1 MNGININY
9 FIRRKIMRK
18 NKVMFLAFVL
28 AVAMLFSLTACKPSE
43 GPSDNTSGSG
53 DTTATPGGV
62 SEQGYVDDGKQ
73 YTYRMAPSDLPE
85 SWNVHTYQSNSS
97 TYVLDYTSDALYTFE
112 YNDDFTGYKIVPSMA
127 ADYPVDVTK
136 DYVGKYGIVEGD
148 ENKAY
153 KIVLK
158 DTLTF
163 DNGEKLDANSFVASM
178 KLLLDPQAANFRAD
192 NVYQAGQLK
201 IYNAENYIKQN
212 SYALGEFVS
221 ANLGADEYVDPK
233 NFTTDKDGILQH
245 NGLDVV
251 IDINSGGNWG
261 DALSFYASKGYF
273 GSDVE
278 TDASGKVKIFST
290 AGELILLR
298 SVEKD
303 TESENKSN
311 GTKQADYTF
320 YDLEGN
326 KITRYINE
334 AGNAWVY
341 LDKSGKEVADWAG
354 CAPKYIPCD
363 DYKALAAAA
372 DENGWVKLNA
382 SLLKNV
388 QNLIAI
394 LHNKANVEAY
404 AAEAGDYAYQEF
416 EEMAFLGQYYDAMEY
431 DGNVGFF
438 APSANELVI
447 VLKNA
452 MEDNFYL
459 RYELCSSFFLVYAPL
474 YEQCIKVEN
483 GVYSNSYG
491 TSVDTYVGFGPYKLT
506 QYTEGA
512 TLHLDRNPNWHGY
525 LPGEYIEG
533 TYMTDSIDY
542 KKVTENAVRLEMFLK
557 GEIDSY
563 GLQKEDMEDYIS
575 SNYTYFTDSESTWY
589 LAMNPDMENLTKL
602 QATTAPINSNYTV
615 NKTVLTIPEFRQAMS
630 YALDRKEYNQALSP
644 TSGVAKALLSSMI
657 VADPESGYT
666 YRAMDEAKDAIL
678 SFWGLSDQ
686 WGEGK
691 EYATRDDAIESI
703 TGYDPAGAKT
713 LFDKA
718 YDIAIAQNLIPADAI
733 ASGKWEV
740 QITIGKPA
748 DANYYNNGYEFLKT
762 CWTNAV
768 KGTKFEGHLTFVQS
782 QTLGSTSFGTY
793 LRTGQI
799 DILFGVGY
807 SGSQFD
813 PYSMMDCFTGSLQ
826 YDPLTDKT
834 KVDLDVTLNGKT
846 LRASLYDWV
855 SVALQGDKI
864 KASVV
869 GSDGKVTS
877 ETVEL
882 SAGAN
887 DDPAM
892 RVTILAAAECKI
904 MTLANIF
911 PVSTDASA
919 SLRCMRV
926 VYKTEEYVTGMGRGG
941 IEWYTYVMDDTE
953 FANHVKSEGGT
964 LNYKG

>member
-1 MNGININY
+1 
-9 FIRRKIMRK
+9 
-18 NKVMFLAFVL
+18 
-28 AVAMLFSLTACKPSE
+28 
-43 GPSDNTSGSG
+43 
-53 DTTATPGGV
+53 
-62 SEQGYVDDGKQ
+62 
-73 YTYRMAPSDLPE
+73 
-85 SWNVHTYQSNSS
+85 
-97 TYVLDYTSDALYTFE
+97 
-112 YNDDFTGYKIVPSMA
+112 
-127 ADYPVDVTK
+127 
-136 DYVGKYGIVEGD
+136 
-148 ENKAY
+148 
-153 KIVLK
+153 
-158 DTLTF
+158 
-163 DNGEKLDANSFVASM
+163 
-178 KLLLDPQAANFRAD
+178 
-192 NVYQAGQLK
+192 
-201 IYNAENYIKQN
+201 
-212 SYALGEFVS
+212 
-221 ANLGADEYVDPK
+221 
-233 NFTTDKDGILQH
+233 
-245 NGLDVV
+245 
-251 IDINSGGNWG
+251 
-261 DALSFYASKGYF
+261 
-273 GSDVE
+273 
-278 TDASGKVKIFST
+278 
-290 AGELILLR
+290 
-298 SVEKD
+298 
-303 TESENKSN
+303 
-311 GTKQADYTF
+311 
-320 YDLEGN
+320 
-326 KITRYINE
+326 
-334 AGNAWVY
+334 
-341 LDKSGKEVADWAG
+341 
-354 CAPKYIPCD
+354 
-363 DYKALAAAA
+363 
-372 DENGWVKLNA
+372 
-382 SLLKNV
+382 
-388 QNLIAI
+388 
-394 LHNKANVEAY
+394 
-404 AAEAGDYAYQEF
+404 
-416 EEMAFLGQYYDAMEY
+416 
-431 DGNVGFF
+431 
-438 APSANELVI
+438 
-447 VLKNA
+447 
-452 MEDNFYL
+452 
-459 RYELCSSFFLVYAPL
+459 
-474 YEQCIKVEN
+474 
-483 GVYSNSYG
+483 
-491 TSVDTYVGFGPYKLT
+491 
-506 QYTEGA
+506 
-512 TLHLDRNPNWHGY
+512 
-525 LPGEYIEG
+525 
-533 TYMTDSIDY
+533 
-542 KKVTENAVRLEMFLK
+542 
-557 GEIDSY
+557 
-563 GLQKEDMEDYIS
+563 
-575 SNYTYFTDSESTWY
+575 
-589 LAMNPDMENLTKL
+589 
-602 QATTAPINSNYTV
+602 
-615 NKTVLTIPEFRQAMS
+615 MS

-807 SGSQFD
+807 SGAQFD